1 MEPPPSPPVQTTP
14 PVTALLR
21 NTGNDKIWSIL
32 SHVSVFLGV
41 GFLVLPLVVYLAMK
55 DESEYVAA
63 NAKEALNFHIS
74 WMIYYFCCI
83 PLCLIMIG
91 FLLFVLLTLS
101 MFILSILAAIKASDG
116 GCYRYPMTLRLVK

>member
-1 MEPPPSPPVQTTP
+1 MEPPPSPPVQPTP
-14 PVTALLR
+14 PVTTFLR
-21 NTGNDKIWSIL
+21 NAGNDKIWSIL
-32 SHVSVFLGV
+32 SHLSVFLGV

-83 PLCLIMIG
+83 PLIFIVIG
-91 FLLFVLLTLS
+91 IVLAILLSLS
-101 MFILSILAAIKASDG
+101 MLILSILAAIKASEG